1 MKILLRYF
9 DWITCLCVFLWYQ
22 VASWLDL
29 KRKKKQL
36 KYIPKHFTLIARIMI
51 EMIYTPEILGLLAE
65 EVSR

>member
-1 MKILLRYF
+1 
-9 DWITCLCVFLWYQ
+9 